1 MVVGVTLL
9 EVVLV
14 VILVLEAV
22 VVILMLEVE
31 VWEIIVMG
39 LRPRKR
45 WCLAFVI
52 LLIVGV

>member
-22 VVILMLEVE
+22 VVNSN
-31 VWEIIVMG
+31 
-39 LRPRKR
+39 
-45 WCLAFVI
+45 
-52 LLIVGV
+52 VGG